1 MTWKLWLDDQLD
13 DPDAPTRHTPEGY
26 VGAKTSAEAI
36 KLVEERG
43 QPFHMD
49 LDHDLGG
56 NDNALVFLR
65 WMQRKFPEGPVP
77 EYVVHSRNVVGE
89 PAIHAFMRSW
99 EKSIGLPAL
108 RVDDAEV
115 MSLIHGVPIW
125 AVFMIDKDESEK
137 IRAFTAEH
145 HKLHKG
151 KDGAIGGRFTYC
163 FTPTTLFVKVSCRCA
178 CGAECDA
185 TDYGSI

>member
-13 DPDAPTRHTPEGY
+13 DPDAPTRHTPAGS
-26 VGAKTSAEAI
+26 VGAKSSAEAI

-43 QPFHMD
+43 EPFFMD

-56 NDNALVFLR
+56 DDNAMVFLR
-65 WMQRKFPEGPVP
+65 WLQRKFPETVP

-99 EKSIGLPAL
+99 EKSIGLPHIAIN
-108 RVDDAEV
+108 DAEV
-115 MSLIHGVPIW
+115 LSALHGVEISS
-125 AVFMIDKDESEK
+125 VFMIDKDEAAK
-137 IRAFTAEH
+137 ISAFTAEH

-163 FTPTTLFVKVSCRCA
+163 FTPTTLFIKVSCKCA

-185 TDYGSI
+185 TDYADI